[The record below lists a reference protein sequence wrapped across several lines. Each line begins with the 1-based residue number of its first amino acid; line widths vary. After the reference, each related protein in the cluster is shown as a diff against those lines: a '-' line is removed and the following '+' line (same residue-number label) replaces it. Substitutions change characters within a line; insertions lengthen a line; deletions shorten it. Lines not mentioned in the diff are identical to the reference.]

1 MQASAVISQIL
12 GLTYVIVGIGLLLN
26 PANYQSILKGFC
38 ESPAL
43 SYLGG
48 LLALIFGLT
57 ILVFHHAWSADWTVI
72 ITLVGW
78 LAIIKGSVLV
88 AYPSAVLQPSRRIL
102 AQPARLRVWS
112 IFPIALGLFL
122 SIKGYAII

>member
-12 GLTYVIVGIGLLLN
+12 GLTYIIVGFGLLLN
-26 PANYQSILKGFC
+26 PENYQKVLKGFC

-48 LLALIFGLT
+48 FLALVFGLT
-57 ILVFHHAWSADWTVI
+57 ILVFHHTWSADWTVI

-78 LAIIKGSVLV
+78 LALIKGSLLV
-88 AYPSAVLQPSRRIL
+88 AYPSAVLQLSLRIL
-102 AQPARLRVWS
+102 ARPARLRIWS
-112 IFPIALGLFL
+112 IGPIALGLFL
-122 SIKGYAII
+122 SVKGYAIV

>member
-1 MQASAVISQIL
+1 MQASAVISQVL
-12 GLTYVIVGIGLLLN
+12 GITYVIVGFGLLLN
-26 PANYQSILKGFC
+26 PANYQRILKGFC

-57 ILVFHHAWSADWTVI
+57 ILVFHHVWSADWTFF

-78 LAIIKGSVLV
+78 LALIKGSLFV
-88 AYPSAVLQPSRRIL
+88 AYPNVVLQLSRRIL
-102 AQPARLRVWS
+102 ARPARLRVWG

-122 SIKGYAII
+122 SVKGYTIV